1 MHVRVTWHIHN
12 KVSSSRHTT
21 PSTLAA
27 NSMGQRLLPTGRR
40 RAPREPSRL
49 TAPSS
54 SPGDPGPQ
62 AACRPTRADGNW
74 AAIRRTLAVL
84 PSVRVLIPSTPLAL
98 AVHRHTNQ
106 TLSRSMSRA
115 PRAREAASGVRCPQH
130 QSPVWSAG
138 GMGGLYTWAPHGDRT
153 LCKVGVSCP
162 MPLGRSSL
170 IASGPPARLSMPRN
184 ERPYDK
190 PGAPRESGAEEGR
203 GGGLTQGRA

>member
-1 MHVRVTWHIHN
+1 MHHHVLTACGHVGVHMHVRVTWHIHN

-153 LCKVGVSCP
+153 LCQAYDRQSGSQLSNALGQEQPDRLGPSCL
-162 MPLGRSSL
+162 PLH
-170 IASGPPARLSMPRN
+170 AQ
-184 ERPYDK
+184 E
-190 PGAPRESGAEEGR
+190 
-203 GGGLTQGRA
+203 